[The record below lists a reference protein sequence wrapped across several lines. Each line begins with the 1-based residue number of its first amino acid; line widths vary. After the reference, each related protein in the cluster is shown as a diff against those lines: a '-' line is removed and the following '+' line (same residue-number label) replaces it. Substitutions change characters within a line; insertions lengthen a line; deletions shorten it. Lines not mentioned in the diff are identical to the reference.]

1 MSLVTLALVGAVIIG
16 IKSAITIF
24 GGNVS
29 ESIDRQLGYI
39 KSAGLLA
46 LVLGV
51 LGQMIG
57 LYSAFA
63 AIEQMGSVSPAM
75 LAGGLKVSSITTLWG
90 MVSYVISLLMYLGLS
105 AAVKRD

>member
-1 MSLVTLALVGAVIIG
+1 MGLVTLALLAGVVISV
-16 IKSAITIF
+16 KSAITIF
-24 GGNVS
+24 GGS
-29 ESIDRQLGYI
+29 ATESIDRQLGFI

-90 MVSYVISLLMYLGLS
+90 LISYVICLLIYLGLS
-105 AAVKRD
+105 AVAKKS